1 MEEQFTEN
9 TIYAIVSVGGKHKEL
24 HFFELPPF
32 GRVNGVN
39 NTYRSYS
46 AFRQRM
52 RRAFSAQLAKSQKAG
67 NGWQL
72 PATFKSV
79 RTNWAEVDAVFA
91 MELPLMFA
99 DLPRFKHA
107 NLAEFYHAIRYDIKR
122 KRFLKD
128 DEDFKP

>member
-9 TIYAIVSVGGKHKEL
+9 TIYAIVSVGGESKEL
-24 HFFELPPF
+24 HCFELPPF

-39 NTYRSYS
+39 NAYRSYS

-52 RRAFSAQLAKSQKAG
+52 RKAFSAQLVKSQKAG

-72 PATFKSV
+72 PAMFKSV
-79 RTNWAEVDAVFA
+79 RTNWAEVDEVFA
-91 MELPLMFA
+91 IELPLMFA

-107 NLAEFYHAIRYDIKR
+107 TLSEFYRAIRYDIKR

-128 DEDFKP
+128 GEDFKP